1 MVFDI
6 IIVII
11 IESSRRIMKEYEE
24 ITWKGALAVTWD
36 RRGRLRLKCVMSE
49 ITYDLPRFGARPER
63 AIYSHAQ
70 FL

>member
-1 MVFDI
+1 MIFG
-6 IIVII
+6 IVIVTI
-11 IESSRRIMKEYEE
+11 IESNQRIMKEYE

-36 RRGRLRLKCVMSE
+36 RLGRLRLKCVMSE

-63 AIYSHAQ
+63 AMYSHAQ